1 MRRENAILTRRLQT
15 ATEPSSNISDDSME
29 MDGAS
34 PKLELASKPSRKG
47 AKGGGGEESR
57 YGGSVLTVSSSS
69 DGFET
74 VSMSPDEEGEC
85 GSGRCELVSIPDP
98 WP

>member
-15 ATEPSSNISDDSME
+15 SADPSSNISDDSLGRGGE
-29 MDGAS
+29 GGAS
-34 PKLELASKPSRKG
+34 PKLELATKSGKKSRKG
-47 AKGGGGEESR
+47 AEGGGERS

-74 VSMSPDEEGEC
+74 VTMSPDERSEC
-85 GSGRCELVSIPDP
+85 QVV
-98 WP
+98 